1 MTPNHPMSTPLT
13 ESRRRW
19 WRELRRAA
27 SWHRRLLAAGLA
39 AIAVAAGIQAI
50 DPPEPVTVPVLV
62 AARDLVAGVPLSAGD
77 LEVRALPE
85 ALVPLGVLRPGDDAV
100 GRLLTGAVRAGETLT
115 DVRLLGSSL
124 VDGLSAGAVATPV
137 RVADASAA
145 GLVRPGDRVD
155 VLATPATLQA
165 EASSTRV
172 AASGVIVVAVP
183 DPATPGGFGDGSLLV
198 LATSPETAADL
209 AAATVTSRLSIIV
222 RGS

>member
-1 MTPNHPMSTPLT
+1 MTDSPRN
-13 ESRRRW
+13 W

-39 AIAVAAGIQAI
+39 AIAVAAGIHAVE
-50 DPPEPVTVPVLV
+50 PAEPVTVPVLV
-62 AARDLVAGVPLSAGD
+62 AARDLAAGVPLAAAD

-85 ALVPLGVLRPGDDAV
+85 ALVPLGVLRPGDETV

-115 DVRLLGSSL
+115 DVRLLGPSL

-137 RVADASAA
+137 RVADAGVA

-155 VLATPATLQA
+155 VLATPATLDA
-165 EASSTRV
+165 EVGATHV

-183 DPATPGGFGDGSLLV
+183 DPSTPGGFGDGALLV

-209 AAATVTSRLSIIV
+209 AAATVTSRLSITV